1 MHGKCV
7 VVPSTLREPEYKG
20 HDVSAD
26 GASLNALTHEF
37 LRGFQTV
44 LYTSLPLSVQKN
56 SLAMDAF
63 FTITPA
69 VPAEVSSPSERD
81 LVNYEDTG
89 SGSSHGSCIIA

>member
-1 MHGKCV
+1 
-7 VVPSTLREPEYKG
+7 
-20 HDVSAD
+20 
-26 GASLNALTHEF
+26 
-37 LRGFQTV
+37 
-44 LYTSLPLSVQKN
+44 
-56 SLAMDAF
+56 MDAF